1 MTTTRLEAFSDAVL
15 AIVITIMVLE
25 LPVPHGANLAGLE
38 PALPAL
44 LTYVL
49 SFVILGIYWNN
60 HHHMMHVVERVNG
73 AVLWANLPLL
83 FWLSL
88 VPFVTGW
95 MGESRLAPLP
105 TAAYGLVL
113 IMAAVAYAVL
123 QTAVIRFHGPES
135 RLARAVG
142 RGGKEFVSLVA
153 YAAAIGLA
161 FVEPWIAAG
170 LYVFVALIWL
180 VPDPRIAAVVG
191 DGGNS

>member
-1 MTTTRLEAFSDAVL
+1 
-15 AIVITIMVLE
+15 
-25 LPVPHGANLAGLE
+25 
-38 PALPAL
+38 
-44 LTYVL
+44 
-49 SFVILGIYWNN
+49 
-60 HHHMMHVVERVNG
+60 MMQVVERVNG
-73 AVLWANLPLL
+73 AVLWANLHLL

-88 VPFVTGW
+88 IPFVTGW

-113 IMAAVAYAVL
+113 IMAAAAYAVL
-123 QTAVIRFHGPES
+123 QTVVIRFHGPGS

-142 RGGKEFVSLVA
+142 RGRKELVSLVA

-180 VPDPRIAAVVG
+180 VPDPRIAALVD
-191 DGGNS
+191 DGGNP

>member
-25 LPVPHGANLAGLE
+25 LPAPHGASLAGLE

-49 SFVILGIYWNN
+49 SFVFLGIYWNN
-60 HHHMMHVVERVNG
+60 HHHMMQVVERVNG
-73 AVLWANLPLL
+73 AVLWANLHLL

-113 IMAAVAYAVL
+113 IMAAAAYAVL
-123 QTAVIRFHGPES
+123 QAAVIRFHGPES

-142 RGGKEFVSLVA
+142 RGRKELVSLVA

-161 FVEPWIAAG
+161 FVEPWIAAS
-170 LYVFVALIWL
+170 LYVFVVLIWL
-180 VPDPRIAAVVG
+180 VPDPRIAALVHEE
-191 DGGNS
+191 GNP